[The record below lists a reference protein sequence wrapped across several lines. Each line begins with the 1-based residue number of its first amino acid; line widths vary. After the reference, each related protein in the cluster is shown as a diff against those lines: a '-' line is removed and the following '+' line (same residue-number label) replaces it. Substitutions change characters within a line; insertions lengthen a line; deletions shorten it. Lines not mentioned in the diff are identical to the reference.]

1 MFETKKYVSLGP
13 FKAFIAAAKI
23 ILTALFFLY
32 PTFFAFGSPESN
44 WVKTDFA
51 KFRIISGIK
60 DIGKETKI
68 PLGLEFYLHEGWKI
82 YWRNPGDAGFPP
94 SFIENKSNN
103 LAEIEWRWPV
113 PMRFTLDGM
122 QSFGYANHVV
132 IPLTATIK
140 SNQHPL
146 NLRTT
151 LNALAC
157 REICIPI
164 EGILKLQLPTGTG
177 APSKFSKVLRNFE
190 RLIPT
195 ASSWPGFAL
204 RSSYLKGKTLTLNIN
219 SPTKLSEPDVFFQ
232 TMSDIRFG

>member
-13 FKAFIAAAKI
+13 SKAFIAAAKI

-32 PTFFAFGSPESN
+32 PTYFAFSSPESN

-60 DIGKETKI
+60 DIGQETKI

-103 LAEIEWRWPV
+103 LAEIEWRWPI

-157 REICIPI
+157 REICVPI
-164 EGILKLQLPTGTG
+164 
-177 APSKFSKVLRNFE
+177 
-190 RLIPT
+190 
-195 ASSWPGFAL
+195 
-204 RSSYLKGKTLTLNIN
+204 GKYQ
-219 SPTKLSEPDVFFQ
+219 FQ
-232 TMSDIRFG
+232 EN